1 MSPKTTSKTPLMRQY
16 DDVKEKHPGTIL
28 LFRVGDFYETFAD
41 DAELVSRELGI
52 TLTKR
57 NNGGDQTPLAGFPYH
72 ALDTYLPKLVKR
84 GHRVAVCE
92 QVEDPSEAKDAGRK
106 VVNREVTEITTPGVT
121 MSEKLLEHKRNN
133 YAAAVY
139 WAGGTAGVAFSDV
152 STGEFA
158 LSQVHKNQV
167 ADLLQS
173 ISPSEI
179 LLSKSKKN
187 NMPAGLQDYNITFIE
202 DWVYEGDYG
211 YNLLTDHFETH
222 SLKGFGVEDLSVAQI
237 AAGALMHYIQETQK
251 ASLGHIKRLHAF
263 ENQEFMSLDG
273 STKRNLELITS
284 IQEGG
289 TEGTLISILD
299 DTCTAMGGRLL
310 RKWMMRPLKRLKP
323 ISQRL
328 NAVEALHV
336 NHEIREKLREEL
348 DQVGDLERLISRI
361 CVGRANA
368 RDLMQLKMSLAQVPR
383 LKMQFSQL
391 DEPLLNDIRDRLK
404 LLIEV
409 QERIEK
415 AIQEDP
421 PASVRD
427 GGIFKDGF
435 NDELEELRDIARNGK
450 KYIAKIKEELA
461 QETGI
466 NSLKIGYNKVFGYY
480 IEVTNTHK
488 DKVPEHFI
496 RKQTLVNSERYITPE
511 LKEVEEK
518 ILSSEERSK
527 TLEYELFEE
536 LRLYVAEFADEVQQV
551 AQALAE
557 LDCLQSF
564 AEVAFRNDYCKPGMA
579 DDQVIDI
586 KKGRHPV
593 VEKTLPP
600 GEPFIPNDIHLENED
615 EQILII
621 TGPNMAGKSIILRQ
635 TGLIVLLAQI
645 GSFVPAKEAHIG
657 MVDKIFTRVGASDN
671 LAAGESTFLVEMNE
685 AANILNNATRN
696 SLILL
701 DEVGRGTST
710 FDGLSIAWALA
721 EYLHNQPSV
730 AAKTLFAT
738 HYHELNE
745 LENMYEHIVN
755 YNVQVKEHAG
765 KVIFLRKLVRG
776 GADHSYGIQV
786 ADMAGLPS
794 IVIERA
800 REILKNLESHSL
812 DITDSNGTLEEGA
825 KKKAVAAQKAAKNMD
840 KQEQIEQMS
849 LFQTQLDPRIEQL
862 IDKLEASDPNR
873 MTPIESL
880 MLVAELKKLADSSKN
895 GD

>member
-1 MSPKTTSKTPLMRQY
+1 MGTKTKKLTPLMRQY
-16 DDVKEKHPGTIL
+16 HEIKEKHEGAVL
-28 LFRVGDFYETFAD
+28 FFRVGDFYETFAD
-41 DAELVSRELGI
+41 DAKLVSRELGI

-72 ALDTYLPKLVKR
+72 ALDTYLPKLVKK
-84 GHRVAVCE
+84 GYRVAVCE
-92 QVEDPSEAKDAGRK
+92 QVEDPSEAKKAGRK
-106 VVNREVTEITTPGVT
+106 IVTREVTEITTPGVT
-121 MSEKLLEHKRNN
+121 MSDKLLEHKRNN
-133 YAAAVY
+133 YAAAV
-139 WAGGTAGVAFSDV
+139 WWNGDASGVAFSDV

-158 LSQVHKNQV
+158 VSQVAKEQLN
-167 ADLLQS
+167 DLLQS
-173 ISPSEI
+173 VHPAE
-179 LLSKSKKN
+179 LLLPQKLKN
-187 NMPAGLQDYNITFIE
+187 KVPEKLLDYNITFIE
-202 DWVYEGDYG
+202 DWVYEGNYG
-211 YNLLTDHFETH
+211 YNLLTEHFETH
-222 SLKGFGVEDLSVAQI
+222 SLKGFGVENLKTGHV

-251 ASLGHIKRLHAF
+251 ASLGHIKRLYAF
-263 ENQEFMSLDG
+263 ENHEYMSLDG

-284 IQEGG
+284 MQEGG
-289 TEGTLISILD
+289 SEGTLISILD

-310 RKWMMRPLKRLKP
+310 RKWVMRPLKRMKP
-323 ISQRL
+323 IQVRL
-328 NAVEALHV
+328 NAVESLNV
-336 NHEIREKLREEL
+336 NHEVRENLREEL
-348 DQVGDLERLISRI
+348 GQVGDLERLISRI

-368 RDLMQLKMSLAQVPR
+368 RDVIKLKLSLAQVPR
-383 LKMQFSQL
+383 IKMQFSQL
-391 DEPLLNDIRDRLK
+391 DEPLLKDILDRLK

-415 AIQEDP
+415 AIAEDP
-421 PASVRD
+421 PASIRD
-427 GGIFKDGF
+427 GGIFNDGF
-435 NDELEELRDIARNGK
+435 NKELDELRDIARNGK
-450 KYIAKIKEELA
+450 NYIADIKEELA
-461 QETGI
+461 AKSGI
-466 NSLKIGYNKVFGYY
+466 SSLKIGYNKVYGYY

-511 LKEVEEK
+511 LKEIEEK
-518 ILSSEERSK
+518 ILSAEERSK

-536 LRLYVAEFADEVQQV
+536 LRLYVAEFAEDVQQV

-564 AEVAFRNDYCKPGMA
+564 AEVAFRNNYCKPSIA
-579 DDQVIDI
+579 DDQKIDI

-600 GEPFIPNDIHLENED
+600 GDPFIPNDIHLENED

-645 GSFVPAKEAHIG
+645 GCFVPAEEAHIG
-657 MVDKIFTRVGASDN
+657 LVDKVFTRVGASDN

-710 FDGLSIAWALA
+710 FDGLSIAWSLA

-745 LENMYEHIVN
+745 LENMYDHIVN
-755 YNVQVKEHAG
+755 YNVQVKEHDG
-765 KVIFLRKLVRG
+765 KVIFLRKLIRG

-800 REILKNLESHSL
+800 KEILGNLESHSL
-812 DITDSNGTLEEGA
+812 DITDSNGTLEKGA
-825 KKKAVAAQKAAKNMD
+825 RKKKAAAQKASKEMD
-840 KQEQIEQMS
+840 KQEQIDQMS
-849 LFQTQLDPRIEQL
+849 LFQTQLDPNIEIL
-862 IDKLEASDPNR
+862 MDKLEACDPNR

-880 MLVAELKKLADSSKN
+880 MLVSELKKLTGKK
-895 GD
+895 